1 MQLNSA
7 TSKLVRIPSKSHNKR
22 LSRKEKEVS
31 CDSEACSGDGGSA
44 PINRWLTK
52 LEICAKCIHKE
63 KKRRRM
69 ESKTCLEKT

>member
-7 TSKLVRIPSKSHNKR
+7 ISKLVRIPSKGHNKR

-31 CDSEACSGDGGSA
+31 CDSEPCSGDGDSA
-44 PINRWLTK
+44 PIDRSLTK
-52 LEICAKCIHKE
+52 LEICATYIYKE

-69 ESKTCLEKT
+69 ESKTCLE